1 MTATKR
7 SGVYLFFSV
16 PDPHKVCLLTCDD
29 NQIKAHQDNGNPRIQ
44 VSTHDAAAYLMAS
57 PKLYVTL
64 DDSAW
69 QTIAPEMVNLERKAK
84 WFDRGSDTA
93 FFEINEPDLPC
104 SLAHARLGRLSQ
116 FPDSM
121 SNQQALCELIEI
133 VMASENLRP
142 VNLELFSAASL
153 NAPRWAHRVK
163 QPLDNLIYLRQLLA
177 QKLQSYQS
185 KLYPGASG
193 VSHKVAFHQH
203 LFSELSYLIQQQTKS
218 PTRPRHKAG

>member
-1 MTATKR
+1 MTATRYPSVDVVFSR
-7 SGVYLFFSV
+7 SN
-16 PDPHKVCLLTCDD
+16 PHKVCLFTCDD
-29 NQIKAHQDNGNPRIQ
+29 SQSRQHQSNGNHCVQ
-44 VSTHDAAAYLMAS
+44 VSAHDAAAYLIAS

-69 QTIAPEMVNLERKAK
+69 QTMAPEMVSLERKAR
-84 WFDRGSDTA
+84 WPDSHGDTA

-104 SLAHARLGRLSQ
+104 ALAHARLGRLSQ
-116 FPDSM
+116 YPDSQN
-121 SNQQALCELIEI
+121 NQQALCELIEI
-133 VMASENLRP
+133 VMASENQRP
-142 VNLELFSAASL
+142 VNLALFSVASL
-153 NAPRWAHRVK
+153 NAPRWAHRAR
-163 QPLDNLIYLRQLLA
+163 QPLENLLFLRQLLA